1 MHMTIPT
8 VHPRT
13 TLDPINFTS
22 PIVGGRPV
30 GLVDGIGGDTVA
42 LITQPLRDEHKELLP
57 LLEQVKAAADAVGQG
72 ADATE
77 ALDRAYQFLAA
88 HLLPHAAAEEVALY
102 PVVGRIMGS
111 PEATKTMQ
119 VDHAEVGRLTE
130 ELRQLREQLADQAP
144 SVEQAR
150 ELRRVL
156 YGLYTLV
163 KVHFAKE
170 EDVYLP
176 LLDSHLTADEARA
189 MFDAMEAAATRAKQG

>member
-1 MHMTIPT
+1 
-8 VHPRT
+8 
-13 TLDPINFTS
+13 
-22 PIVGGRPV
+22 
-30 GLVDGIGGDTVA
+30 
-42 LITQPLRDEHKELLP
+42 
-57 LLEQVKAAADAVGQG
+57 
-72 ADATE
+72 
-77 ALDRAYQFLAA
+77 
-88 HLLPHAAAEEVALY
+88 
-102 PVVGRIMGS
+102 
-111 PEATKTMQ
+111 MQ